1 MKNNAKSHAQIYL
14 SQGNLK
20 KALPLLEKITKK
32 KPRDAENWAN
42 LGFVYGESGNYLK
55 SEFSL
60 KKSLK
65 LGLSTNYA
73 YQVHR
78 ALGNLLE
85 KRSQYK
91 EAITHYT
98 DSIRLHANQLD
109 TYMNLGNCLKHER
122 RIDDAIDAYTHALE
136 IDPTNSKVCCNL
148 GQIYEQ
154 SSRLDDA
161 RQYTELALK
170 HAPNDTESQYLAAQ
184 LDLRDKNY
192 QVAEERLGDLLNSD
206 MPSQHR
212 AMVMKELGR
221 VLDRVGNYSE
231 AFHRLKEANRLFE
244 SQYVAHKDE
253 SGPVEYRSELKAYRN
268 IFTRELAAL
277 WQDEGTFDDNRKI
290 VFLVGFPRSGTT
302 LTEQIIESHPG
313 FIATHEIPVLPRLT
327 RDISVLIGRPFSYPQ
342 DMCSLTHDE
351 VNLLRNAYFEHM
363 EKNLNSVIDKD
374 KFLLDKLPLNI
385 VHLGFISRVFPEARI
400 LLALRD
406 PRDVCLSCFTQTFS
420 YNQAMRQFL
429 DIDDTVR
436 FYATVMGLWLHYK
449 KVLNINVLETRYE
462 DIVADLEVAAKRIF
476 EFIGVEWHEEALN
489 FYNTAKNRHVFTPSY
504 QSVTQPVYKSA
515 IDKWKNYESEL
526 ATAIPVLAP
535 YITAFNYSSTEL

>member
-1 MKNNAKSHAQIYL
+1 MKNNAKSRAQIYL

-32 KPRDAENWAN
+32 KPRDAENLAN
-42 LGFVYGESGNYLK
+42 LGFVYGELGDYLK

-65 LGLSTNYA
+65 LDLSTNYA

-85 KRSQYK
+85 NRSQYK

-98 DSIRLHANQLD
+98 DSIRLHANQVD

-122 RIDDAIDAYTHALE
+122 QIDDAIDAYTYALA
-136 IDPTNSKVCCNL
+136 IDPTNTKACCNL
-148 GQIYEQ
+148 GQIHEQ
-154 SSRLDDA
+154 LSRLDDA
-161 RQYTELALK
+161 RQYAELALK
-170 HAPNDTESQYLAAQ
+170 HAPNDTESQYLVAQ

-192 QVAEERLGDLLNSD
+192 QAAEERLSQLLKSNI
-206 MPSQHR
+206 PSQHR

-221 VLDRVGNYSE
+221 VLDRMGKYRE
-231 AFHRLKEANRLFE
+231 AFKLLKEANRIFE
-244 SQYVAHKDE
+244 SVYVEYKDE
-253 SGPVEYRSELKAYRN
+253 SGLNEYRSELNTYRS
-268 IFTRELAAL
+268 IFTHDIAAG
-277 WQDEGTFDDNRKI
+277 WMDDYAINEKRKI

-302 LTEQIIESHPG
+302 LTEQILESHPE

-327 RDISVLIGRPFSYPQ
+327 RDVSVVIGRSFSYPA
-342 DMCSLTHDE
+342 DISTLTRDE
-351 VNLLRNAYFEHM
+351 VKLLRDAYFERM
-363 EKNLNSVIDKD
+363 EKSLNGVIDKD

-385 VHLGFISRVFPEARI
+385 VHLGFISCIFPDARI

-429 DIDDTVR
+429 NMNDTVK
-436 FYATVMGLWLHYK
+436 FYATVMDLWFHYRN
-449 KVLNINVLETRYE
+449 VLNISVLETRYE
-462 DIVADLEVAAKRIF
+462 DIVDDLELAAKRIF
-476 EFIGVEWHEEALN
+476 SFIDVEWHDEVLD
-489 FYNTAKNRHVFTPSY
+489 FYKSAKKRHVFTPSY
-504 QSVTQPVYKSA
+504 QGVTQPVYKSA
-515 IDKWKNYESEL
+515 IDKWKNYEQEMSAVISAL
-526 ATAIPVLAP
+526 DP
-535 YITAFNYSSTEL
+535 YILEFNYSITAK